1 MLTVF
6 DHPLIKHKLTIMRK
20 KETGTKDFRQNL
32 DEIGGLMVYEVTR
45 DLPLNEIPIE
55 TPLCQTIGYE
65 MAKDVVIVPILRAGL
80 GVVNGIQNLIP
91 TARIAHI
98 GMYRDEETLEPH
110 PYFEKYPSNM
120 DEAAVIIVDPM
131 LATGGSSVAAIDM
144 VKKQG
149 ATSIKLVCLVGAP
162 EGVKVV
168 EEAHPDVDI
177 YLASL
182 DDHLNEKGYIVP
194 GLGDAGDLY
203 FWYKVNE
210 AVYVFWCTVSK
221 YFIKFIS
228 RI

>member
-177 YLASL
+177 YIGAL
-182 DDHLNEKGYIVP
+182 DDHLNEHKYIVP
-194 GLGDAGDLY
+194 GLGDAGD
-203 FWYKVNE
+203 
-210 AVYVFWCTVSK
+210 
-221 YFIKFIS
+221 
-228 RI
+228 RIFGTK

>member
-6 DHPLIKHKLTIMRK
+6 DHPLIKHNLTIMRK

-120 DEAAVIIVDPM
+120 DEAGVIIVDPM

-194 GLGDAGDLY
+194 GLGDAGDGI
-203 FWYKVNE
+203 FGTK
-210 AVYVFWCTVSK
+210 
-221 YFIKFIS
+221 
-228 RI
+228 

>member
-182 DDHLNEKGYIVP
+182 DDHLMKRVHCSWFRRCRRS
-194 GLGDAGDLY
+194 Y

>member
-168 EEAHPDVDI
+168 EEAYPDVDI

-194 GLGDAGDLY
+194 GLGDAGD
-203 FWYKVNE
+203 
-210 AVYVFWCTVSK
+210 
-221 YFIKFIS
+221 
-228 RI
+228 RIFGTK